1 MGEGARPGAY
11 RVDHDT
17 SATEGMEFQ
26 LMNKFVV
33 EALDPSSGE
42 VVSYEVEASYAGVV
56 DGNLGLFE
64 DAESLVAAFS
74 SWLNVRRTA
83 VA

>member
-33 EALDPSSGE
+33 EAL
-42 VVSYEVEASYAGVV
+42 
-56 DGNLGLFE
+56 
-64 DAESLVAAFS
+64 
-74 SWLNVRRTA
+74 WLNVRRTA